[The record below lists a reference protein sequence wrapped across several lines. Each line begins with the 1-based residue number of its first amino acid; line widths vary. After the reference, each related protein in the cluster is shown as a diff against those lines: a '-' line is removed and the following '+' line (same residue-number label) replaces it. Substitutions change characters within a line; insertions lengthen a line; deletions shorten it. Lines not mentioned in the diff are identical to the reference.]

1 MAIRGR
7 RPKPEGQARH
17 RNRLTHEWTDVENVP
32 YADAPKLPR
41 RCNGRSWP
49 ARTRAKWKAVST
61 MPHCALW
68 RPPDWQFAFDAME
81 IAARLHE
88 GEVRLAAELRA
99 WERVLGTTADARAGQ
114 RIRYVDPVGG
124 PAVVDSGV
132 VDMADYRNL

>member
-1 MAIRGR
+1 M
-7 RPKPEGQARH
+7 PFE
-17 RNRLTHEWTDVENVP
+17 
-32 YADAPKLPR
+32 DAPKLPR

-99 WERVLGTTADARAGQ
+99 RERVMGTTADALAGQ
-114 RIRYVDPVGG
+114 RIRYVE
-124 PAVVDSGV
+124 PAGDDSEIAV
-132 VDMADYRNL
+132 SVTKMADYRDL